1 MSVVIVMIEPWELA
15 AQVHHH
21 FFKDHAERFLLEH
34 SRYEEWVLFIVED
47 GSFEF
52 EFDGTKGT
60 AAAGE
65 LVLFP
70 RLTNIYRKVLTPLSF
85 HFFIFD
91 WLNSAEEEKEAFSR
105 IPRGKFQ
112 VYDASRLHST
122 LAQLR
127 AVSEKPDPLSV
138 ARRNHMFKDIWL
150 TYWSGESEML
160 PNSRDPLMNESLR
173 RIMQQALGKFSLKT
187 VADELRLSPS
197 QFTQKFTK
205 QFGKNPMD
213 YVTELRLQQAQKL
226 LKETS
231 LPMSA
236 IASRCGYENEY
247 YFSRIFKQKMAV
259 SPSNYRKAFR
269 I

>member
-1 MSVVIVMIEPWELA
+1 MIEPWELA

-21 FFKDHAERFLLEH
+21 FFKDHADRFLLEH

-173 RIMQQALGKFSLKT
+173 RIRQQALGKFSLKT